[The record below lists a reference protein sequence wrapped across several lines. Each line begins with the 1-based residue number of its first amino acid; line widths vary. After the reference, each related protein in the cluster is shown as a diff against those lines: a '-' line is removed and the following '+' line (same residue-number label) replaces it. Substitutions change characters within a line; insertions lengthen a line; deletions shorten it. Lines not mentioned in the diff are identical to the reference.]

1 MRALA
6 IVRVV
11 VAAGIIAGAVA
22 LAEWGGLR
30 GEPQLVLKAV
40 HDQAGD
46 LSRGAMDALAVAAPL
61 VLLLALARLIRRNR
75 TAPAQVLSLIGALAP
90 LAGTVT
96 AVIVLGA
103 LLARILAVH
112 AARPA
117 LAGPLLAEAALVL
130 GLGLLVGGLATLPK
144 GAGWNGGEP

>member
-1 MRALA
+1 MSRLTPPH
-6 IVRVV
+6 RSRSS
-11 VAAGIIAGAVA
+11 VATLTFAVIAT
-22 LAEWGGLR
+22 E
-30 GEPQLVLKAV
+30 
-40 HDQAGD
+40 
-46 LSRGAMDALAVAAPL
+46 
-61 VLLLALARLIRRNR
+61 LARGDSGLADKLVQNWKIS
-75 TAPAQVLSLIGALAP
+75 VLIGALAP

-103 LLARILAVH
+103 LIARILAVH